1 MKPYEYAVMIL
12 EKNDKLLEWFYD
24 WAQVICKEARISHV
38 FLVDKVNRPDMHDI
52 INGYEVKF
60 DLFSTD
66 IFPVDAFL
74 SMGIE
79 CIKSESYKP

>member
-24 WAQVICKEARISHV
+24 WAQVICKESRISHI
-38 FLVDKVNRPDMHDI
+38 FLVDKVNRPDMYDI

-66 IFPVDAFL
+66 IFPVDTFL